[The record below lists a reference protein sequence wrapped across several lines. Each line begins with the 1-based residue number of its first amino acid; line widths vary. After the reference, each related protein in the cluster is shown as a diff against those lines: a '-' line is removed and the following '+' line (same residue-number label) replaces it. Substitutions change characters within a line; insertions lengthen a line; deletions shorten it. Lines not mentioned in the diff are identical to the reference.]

1 MSTSWWVLFNTS
13 VAVYVVMAIGGGI
26 RRVGWL
32 TEEAD
37 ESLMRLVIRVLY
49 PCLIFSVVS
58 RNEALQKTDNL
69 LLPPLLGFGS
79 MALGFAAAMAV
90 ARLRTGI
97 NGLQDGRERR
107 TFAACVGIY
116 NYGFIPIPLV
126 QKLFDNSTLGVL
138 FVHNVGAELAVWT
151 LGVMLL
157 SGRLGRR
164 WWSGM
169 INAPTIAIVLA
180 LAVNFLGAAHY
191 LPECVAT
198 ALKWLGDSSVPMS
211 MVLIGAVIADQFRP
225 SERQPGTADRAK
237 VVGWALLLRLGL
249 LPLGF
254 LLLAMAL
261 PCSVE
266 LKRVVAIQAAM
277 PAATFPIVLARHYGG
292 DAGVGTWVVL
302 STSLVSLITI
312 PLWIPAGL
320 HLLRVAVG

>member
-49 PCLIFSVVS
+49 PCLIFAVVS
-58 RNEALQKTDNL
+58 RNEALQKSDNL
-69 LLPPLLGFGS
+69 VWPPLLGFGS

-90 ARLRTGI
+90 ARLGAGITG
-97 NGLQDGRERR
+97 LHDGRQRR

-116 NYGFIPIPLV
+116 NYGFVPIPLV
-126 QKLFDNSTLGVL
+126 QRLFDNSTLGVL

-157 SGRLGRR
+157 SGHLGRR

-169 INAPTIAIVLA
+169 INAPTIAIALA
-180 LAVNFLGAAHY
+180 LAVNFLGAARH
-191 LPECVAT
+191 LPECAT
-198 ALKWLGDSSVPMS
+198 TAVRWLGDASIPMS
-211 MVLIGAVIADQFRP
+211 VILIGAVIADQFRP
-225 SERQPGTADRAK
+225 NGGRPGNGARVK
-237 VVGWALLLRLGL
+237 LVGWALLLRLGL

-254 LLLAMAL
+254 LLLAMLL

-292 DAGVGTWVVL
+292 DAGVGTWIVL
-302 STSLVSLITI
+302 SSSLLSLITI
-312 PLWIPAGL
+312 PLWIPVGL
-320 HLLRVAVG
+320 HLLGVAGN